1 MAKQTGSYL
10 PDRFDDVEA
19 DVRYIGTHRRQQS
32 SLSVFAPIGIGLG
45 LVVILVLAGLWF
57 IDRNNDSLDLDPN
70 SIPLAGEESGE
81 APTEDGAESEE
92 GALPASD
99 PVEDPTSIDTTGL
112 TITVLNGTETSGLAA
127 RAGARLQAIGW
138 PEPTATNAEATDVA
152 QSIVAYGSAEDLG
165 IALGIAMVLGIDSEA
180 VIQTDT
186 YPGARITVV
195 LGTDYVDTEST

>member
-10 PDRFDDVEA
+10 PDRFDDIQA

-45 LVVILVLAGLWF
+45 LVVVLVLAGLWF

-70 SIPLAGEESGE
+70 SVPIA
-81 APTEDGAESEE
+81 AEE
-92 GALPASD
+92 GAEGETVPEGESTDGAPPSSD
-99 PVEDPTSIDTTGL
+99 PVEDPTSIDTSGL
-112 TITVLNGTETSGLAA
+112 SITVLNGTETSGLAA

-138 PEPTATNAEATDVA
+138 PEPTATNAESTDVA

-195 LGTDYVDTEST
+195 LGADYVDTEST